1 MDDFSNFCLPH
12 ETGTAYRAVQPAVSF
27 AHFPTCNNFAKVIED
42 SRVWGEKMIPFSDEP
57 VYWRG
62 IPVSHSPALPASSRE
77 SLPRMKFRAALLTV
91 LGLAL
96 AGCSTVSVS
105 NDPLSARWVGQEAG
119 KFFAAYGPPTSDEEG
134 ASSTTYVWR
143 GGYKTTRVAAQYS
156 GEGKDRKLV
165 SRART
170 VYLVCQV
177 KLVVGED
184 YRIRSIHAM
193 VDRPDPD
200 GGASWCEKTLDAKK

>member
-1 MDDFSNFCLPH
+1 
-12 ETGTAYRAVQPAVSF
+12 
-27 AHFPTCNNFAKVIED
+27 
-42 SRVWGEKMIPFSDEP
+42 MIPFSEKP

-62 IPVSHSPALPASSRE
+62 IPVSLAPALPDSSRE
-77 SLPRMKFRAALLTV
+77 SLPRMKFRTALLTAF
-91 LGLAL
+91 GLAL

-119 KFFAAYGPPTSDEEG
+119 KFFAAYGPPASDEEG

-143 GGYKTTRVAAQYS
+143 GGYKRARIAAQYS

-165 SRART
+165 SKART
-170 VYLVCQV
+170 AYLVCQV

-184 YRIRSIHAM
+184 YRIRSITTM

-200 GGASWCEKTLDAKK
+200 GGASWCERTLDAKK